1 MNESSLNS
9 MLDNLYKANYC
20 YNCNKLDRRKIRFRF
35 DFNPFVQFIL
45 SLSLSSLHAFGL
57 SLFLISRFCIQ
68 QKSLLSLLRVARV
81 PFYQYKT
88 LDFEDLID
96 Q

>member
-45 SLSLSSLHAFGL
+45 SLSLCFSLLPMHLVYRYFSSFAFVYNRNHYF
-57 SLFLISRFCIQ
+57 LFLESQEYRFINI
-68 QKSLLSLLRVARV
+68 KR
-81 PFYQYKT
+81 
-88 LDFEDLID
+88 
-96 Q
+96 

>member
-45 SLSLSSLHAFGL
+45 SLSLSLLSMHLVYRYFSSLAFVYNRNHYF
-57 SLFLISRFCIQ
+57 LFLESQEYRFINI
-68 QKSLLSLLRVARV
+68 KR
-81 PFYQYKT
+81 
-88 LDFEDLID
+88 
-96 Q
+96 